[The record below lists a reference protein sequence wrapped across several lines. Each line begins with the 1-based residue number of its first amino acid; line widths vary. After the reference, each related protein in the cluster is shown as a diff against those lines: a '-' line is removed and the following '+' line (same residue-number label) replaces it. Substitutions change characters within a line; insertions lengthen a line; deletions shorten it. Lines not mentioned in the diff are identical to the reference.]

1 MLPSIRML
9 RAARALLAWS
19 QHKLAQESGVHPSVI
34 GRIEGKNG
42 SARSLT
48 LERLAAA
55 MEREGVVFFYESGM
69 EGIKILKASPQDPK
83 ARSKY
88 TKESGGS

>member
-19 QHKLAQESGVHPSVI
+19 QHRLAQESGVHPSVI
-34 GRIEGKNG
+34 GRIEGTNG

-48 LERLAAA
+48 LERLAVA

-69 EGIKILKASPQDPK
+69 EGIKILKANQTN
-83 ARSKY
+83 SKVSSKD
-88 TKESGGS
+88 TKDSGES